1 MIDMRYK
8 PNHLPQVSAPFL
20 YVVDQLDNEKVKYK
34 ILKTTPDELKP
45 TQGLVDLC
53 KVSSILR
60 SGKINQPIWLSRDN
74 DILDGH
80 HRYAASINR
89 NEPLKAIQIDLPL
102 HDAARILNKIVD
114 IFNYKRQRAIDEVVS
129 QDVIN
134 AERESDLLDQLLRSV
149 PKKENKINKEVFTGY
164 REDEPKPNSKVGNFF
179 SLNPNK
185 EMKKFEI
192 EFDNLLDTDRMDI
205 TFSNESIPTVGLAK
219 IWFPDV
225 DLNEVATEM
234 NSKIENLCN
243 RLVAE
248 KAKKMGYDGIKYGS
262 IMLQVL

>member
-8 PNHLPQVSAPFL
+8 PNHLPQINAPFL

-34 ILKTTPDELKP
+34 ILKPTPNELKP

-53 KVSSILR
+53 KVSSIFR

-74 DILDGH
+74 EILDGH
-80 HRYAASINR
+80 HRYAASINK

-114 IFNYKRQRAIDEVVS
+114 IFHYKRQRALDEVIS
-129 QDVIN
+129 QNVIN
-134 AERESDLLDQLLRSV
+134 DDKNSDLLNQLLRGI
-149 PKKENKINKEVFTGY
+149 PKKDKKINKEVFIGY

-192 EFDNLLDTDRMDI
+192 EFDNLLDTNKMDI
-205 TFSNESIPTVGLAK
+205 TFTNDAVPTVGLAK

-225 DLNEVATEM
+225 DLNEIA
-234 NSKIENLCN
+234 NDIDSKIENLCN